1 MSRKAAIATH
11 SVRAEPVEASCTE
24 VPKWVSTGSTRT
36 DVLARAEK
44 IAAQIPDPEIP
55 VITLA
60 DLGVLRDV
68 REENGEIVVTI
79 TPTYAGCPAMH
90 QMEDDLRTALAAENI
105 AARIETVLTPA
116 WSTDWITPAAREK
129 LRAYGIAPPAT
140 RSEGNASVLHFHPP
154 ANHAPAC
161 PHCGSDNTERLSQFG
176 STACKALYRCVAC
189 KEPFDYFKPY

>member
-1 MSRKAAIATH
+1 VSSKAAIATH

-90 QMEDDLRTALAAENI
+90 QMEDDLHAALTAQGI
-105 AARIETVLTPA
+105 AARVETVLTPA
-116 WSTDWITPAAREK
+116 WTTDWILPAAREK
-129 LRAYGIAPPAT
+129 LRAYGIAPPQ
-140 RSEGNASVLHFHPP
+140 PQP
-154 ANHAPAC
+154 AAGVQPIRFQARVRQTPAC
-161 PHCGSDNTERLSQFG
+161 PHCSSDDTELLSQFG
-176 STACKALYRCVAC
+176 STACKSLYRCRAC